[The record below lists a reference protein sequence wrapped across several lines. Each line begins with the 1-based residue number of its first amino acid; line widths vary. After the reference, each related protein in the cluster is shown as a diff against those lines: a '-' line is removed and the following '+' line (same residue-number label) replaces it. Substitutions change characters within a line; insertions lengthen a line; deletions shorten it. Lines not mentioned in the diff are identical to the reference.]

1 MKHELKR
8 QLNAWLLLL
17 AFVPAMAIAVF
28 HVHDD
33 ASTTEASCLDC
44 VNHQAHAGH
53 FTNSTGHLHD
63 CVLCQLLQVTFLAT
77 ESILLFHFLFHYR
90 LLVPRLIEADSI
102 YDGSILNSR
111 APPIQINN

>member
-1 MKHELKR
+1 
-8 QLNAWLLLL
+8 
-17 AFVPAMAIAVF
+17 
-28 HVHDD
+28 
-33 ASTTEASCLDC
+33 
-44 VNHQAHAGH
+44 
-53 FTNSTGHLHD
+53 
-63 CVLCQLLQVTFLAT
+63 LLQVTFLAT

>member
-8 QLNAWLLLL
+8 QLYAWLLLL

-33 ASTTEASCLDC
+33 VSTTEASCLDC

-53 FTNSTGHLHD
+53 LTNSTGHLHD

-77 ESILLFHFLFHYR
+77 ESILLYHVLFHYR
-90 LLVPRLIEADSI
+90 LRVPRLIEAGSI
-102 YDGSILNSR
+102 YDGSNLNSR
-111 APPIQINN
+111 APPMQINN